1 MSQGRPTSS
10 LINKKAGLPQVF
22 LEKYKKHGASALINT
37 HGDATGSNGKIF
49 GNYNHENNNMMSPV
63 DSQAL

>member
-22 LEKYKKHGASALINT
+22 LEKYKKHGAAALINT
-37 HGDATGSNGKIF
+37 HGDGTGSNGKIF
-49 GNYNHENNNMMSPV
+49 GNYN
-63 DSQAL
+63 